1 MKKKS
6 LAFTYIH
13 YQTRR
18 RSQGAFQA
26 FLVMEKKKKGLRE
39 MKRSIVINDNRLFFW
54 FVVVGIELREHF
66 VVPTKNGYGYGAPM
80 LPKSLL

>member
-1 MKKKS
+1 
-6 LAFTYIH
+6 
-13 YQTRR
+13 
-18 RSQGAFQA
+18 
-26 FLVMEKKKKGLRE
+26 

-80 LPKSLL
+80 LPQSLL

>member
-1 MKKKS
+1 MEKKKN
-6 LAFTYIH
+6 I
-13 YQTRR
+13 
-18 RSQGAFQA
+18 
-26 FLVMEKKKKGLRE
+26 KKKKGLRE